1 MAGSGTPLGAR
12 LLLIATGID
21 RRGAESH
28 VLGLGRGFAA
38 RGWQVHLAYWGGSGE
53 LAPEFREAEVTVH
66 RLPFRGKLNP
76 LSLGPF
82 VRLVRA
88 VRPDVVHTHLP
99 LAEFYGNL
107 AAAICRVPTIVS
119 TKHSDHAIFMRPLVR
134 VGHALMSAPNASVI
148 AVSEYMARFIRGVG
162 LWPGTRLVA
171 IPNGLDVTAFDR
183 ASSPKQIAVLRSALV
198 SDGQHLIGAAGRLEP
213 EKGFDVLIDA
223 MAQVVAREPA
233 AKLVIAG
240 SGSRRHELQ
249 GQIDG
254 RGLSASIRL
263 LGPRPDLYTLMH
275 AFDLFALSSRSE
287 PFGLVL
293 LEAMAAR
300 QAIVATNAGGAPEVV
315 VGGQTG
321 TLVPSGDATAMA
333 DALLALLRDRERA
346 EAYGWAGR
354 QRVEDLFAMERML
367 AETEAVY
374 LGKPSTAPRAR
385 PGGRPR
391 PGAAPPT
398 G

>member
-1 MAGSGTPLGAR
+1 MAALPGGIVR

-28 VLGLGRGFAA
+28 VLALGRGFAT

-53 LAPEFREAEVTVH
+53 LAPEFREAGVTVH

-88 VRPDVVHTHLP
+88 VRPDIVHTHLP
-99 LAEFYGNL
+99 LAELYGNL

-148 AVSEYMARFIRGVG
+148 AVSEHLARFIRGVG

-171 IPNGLDVTAFDR
+171 IPNGLDVAAFDA
-183 ASSPKQIAVLRSALV
+183 ASSPEQVAALRPTLV
-198 SDGQHLIGAAGRLEP
+198 GDGQYLIGAAGRLEP

-233 AKLVIAG
+233 ARLVIAG
-240 SGSRRHELQ
+240 GGSRRDELQ
-249 GQIDG
+249 AQVNGH
-254 RGLSASIRL
+254 GLSASVRL
-263 LGPRPDLYTLMH
+263 LGPRPDLYVLMH

-300 QAIVATNAGGAPEVV
+300 RAIVATNAGGAPEVV

-321 TLVPSGDATAMA
+321 TLVPSGDTNAMA
-333 DALLALLRDRERA
+333 DALLILLRDRERA
-346 EAYGWAGR
+346 AAYGQAGR
-354 QRVEDLFAMERML
+354 RRVEDVFPIDRML
-367 AETEAVY
+367 TETEAVY
-374 LGKPSTAPRAR
+374 LGRPSTGPRAR